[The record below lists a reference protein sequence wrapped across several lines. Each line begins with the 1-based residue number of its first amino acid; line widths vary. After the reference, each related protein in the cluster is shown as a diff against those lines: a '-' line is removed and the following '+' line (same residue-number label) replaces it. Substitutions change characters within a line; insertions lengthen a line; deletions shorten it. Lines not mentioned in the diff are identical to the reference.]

1 MGPNPQRA
9 VLMKRVWNPGSVNNV
24 RIKLTVQHFNTQR
37 PWHLDTLPG
46 VEVVVF
52 LRSVKG
58 KVEADGREEQ
68 SLDKNPNTRIE
79 S

>member
-1 MGPNPQRA
+1 M
-9 VLMKRVWNPGSVNNV
+9 
-24 RIKLTVQHFNTQR
+24 QHFNTQR
-37 PWHLDTLPG
+37 PWLLDTLPG